1 MENLRINTTQNVA
14 IEHVTAS
21 IGERIVAGII
31 DYAIIGTYVLFISVF
46 VGFSQNVYLFILL
59 FPVTLYFLIS
69 EISMNGQT
77 WGKRI
82 MSIRVITTDGSQAD
96 FIPYFLRWIFRII
109 DVVILFGAVGL
120 ITIIL
125 SRKSQRLGDMA
136 ANTTVIRMKK
146 FGMQD
151 SIYVKLPE
159 NYMITFQE
167 AKNLTLEDIKTIKKV
182 LVHLQKSKKS
192 MHAMHLADKTKA
204 AVEKKLD
211 IKAGMRSEFFLFTLL
226 RDYNFI
232 NGK

>member
-31 DYAIIGTYVLFISVF
+31 DYAIIGTYAIFISMF
-46 VGFSQNVYLFILL
+46 VGFSQNVYLFFLL
-59 FPVTLYFLIS
+59 FPVTFYFLVS

-96 FIPYFLRWIFRII
+96 FIPYFLRWVFRLI
-109 DVVILFGAVGL
+109 DVVILLGAVGL

-125 SRKSQRLGDMA
+125 SKKSQRLGDMA
-136 ANTTVIRMKK
+136 ANTTVVRMKK
-146 FGMQD
+146 TGMQE
-151 SIYVKLPE
+151 SVYVKLPE
-159 NYMITFQE
+159 DYTITYPE
-167 AKNLTLEDIKTIKKV
+167 AKKLTFDDIKTIKKV
-182 LVHLQKSKKS
+182 LLHLQKTKKS

-204 AVEKKLD
+204 AVEKKLG

-226 RDYNFI
+226 RDYNYI
-232 NGK
+232 NAT